1 MNNGTKNTAPECLF
15 SRIIREDGE
24 YGQLLDAVRAQR
36 RGKPKPVMVT
46 GLCEGAADALCAAL
60 TEDLPGG
67 RPILMVC
74 AEEKDCR
81 RMREELTS
89 FGLRAGFYPV
99 RDLNFYNITASRE
112 FEQARLAVLLSVQRG
127 ETDVVL
133 TTPDAA
139 LGYTMPPEL
148 LRETVTEIKSGDVMD
163 PDVLVRRLVGGGYSR
178 SELAEGAGQFAR
190 RGGIIDVCY
199 NEIGSTVSGGG
210 GNGIGCVRIEFF
222 GDEIDRLCRYD
233 PASQRVTEN
242 VDKILIPPAREI
254 VADADQLAEVAK
266 EIGNLRERS
275 RDARVNTV
283 LDGEISAVNAAL
295 AAGGEV
301 RFLDKYIS
309 LIYPGKNCLLDYF
322 SSMTLCVIRGNAA
335 VRERL
340 KGAEW
345 RAGQEAENL
354 AVEGTL
360 AGKYAEFSA
369 PSERFDGFLASHTT
383 VLMDSL
389 MQGVSGMALGGLFG
403 FRSKHSLS
411 CGENDALLREE
422 LESYVSGKYRVIL
435 MTSGESQAKNYA
447 GLLSEWGFRAQY
459 SEKADGEIIRRMPQ
473 GEIRVIP
480 SSPIQPFELPTP
492 RIAAVSLLTDHGRS
506 TGHES
511 AKTPGA
517 RRHRDSNSTR
527 ILSYAELKEG
537 DYVVHENHG
546 IGQYMGITT
555 MNVGGA
561 THDYITIRYAGSDK
575 LFLPVEKLDRVS
587 KYIGAHSDDGTLKL
601 SKFGGTEWGRTK
613 ARAKASLKDIAK
625 ELIALYAERMR
636 KPGFAFP
643 KDDDFQQD
651 FEAAFEYDETD
662 AQLDAV
668 DEIKEDMEK
677 AVPMDRL
684 LCGDV
689 GYGKTEVAFRAIYK
703 AMLAG
708 KQVALLVPTTILAL
722 QHYQTAQSRMRA
734 FPVNIEMLSRFR
746 TAKEQKKIIA
756 DIEKGD
762 VDLIIG
768 THRLLSSDIKF
779 KDLGLLVVDEEQRFG
794 VAQKEKIKQRAGNV
808 DVLSLSATPIPR
820 TLNMAMTGIRDIS
833 ILDEAPGDRSPV
845 QTYVLEHDEIIIAD
859 AIRREL
865 RRGGQVFYLYN
876 FVDSIDH
883 AADKIRRAVPDARV
897 VVAHGKMEKEQL
909 EDIWRDMIA
918 GEIDV
923 LVSTTI
929 IETGVDV
936 PNANTLIVEN
946 ADRMGLSQLHQLRGR
961 VGRSPRRAYAYFTFP
976 KFKAL
981 TEIAEKR
988 LEAVREYAEF
998 GAGFQIALRDL
1009 EIRGAGN
1016 VLGAEQHGHL
1026 DEIGYDLY
1034 VKLLNEAVLEEK
1046 GETPE
1051 KEIDCTVSLN
1061 VDAYLPD
1068 TYVPASAQ
1076 RMALYKKIA
1085 HIRDQNDMDDVYD
1098 ELLDRFGEPPT
1109 PALFLLDI
1117 AHLRSLAVSCGISS
1131 VTQNGNEYR
1140 MRPETMDPMAW
1151 DEISRSMRGKLRL
1164 VPAETPYLSLNLRQG
1179 EDGIGIICEMFK
1191 KYLEITRRNK

>member
-1 MNNGTKNTAPECLF
+1 MLNSNEANGGSGGNLF
-15 SRIIREDGE
+15 SAAIREDGE
-24 YGQLLDAVRAQR
+24 YKQLADAVKQQR

-46 GLCEGAADALCAAL
+46 GLCEGASDALCAAL
-60 TEDLPGG
+60 AEDMPGG
-67 RPILMVC
+67 RPLLLLC

-81 RMREELTS
+81 RLSDELNA

-127 ETDVVL
+127 ETDVVI

-139 LGYTMPPEL
+139 LGYTMPPDI
-148 LRETVTEIKSGDVMD
+148 LRETVTELHSGDRIE
-163 PDVLVRRLVGGGYSR
+163 PEELIKRLICGGYSR
-178 SELAEGAGQFAR
+178 ADLAEGPGQFAR
-190 RGGIIDVCY
+190 RGGIVDICY
-199 NEIGSTVSGGG
+199 NETGGG
-210 GNGIGCVRIEFF
+210 GVGSVRIEFF
-222 GDEIDRLCRYD
+222 DDEVDRLCRYD
-233 PASQRVTEN
+233 TVTQRVTEN
-242 VDKILIPPAREI
+242 IQSVILPPAREI
-254 VADADQLAEVAK
+254 VATAEQLKQIAG
-266 EIGNLRERS
+266 EIGKLRERS
-275 RDARVNTV
+275 RDARVNDE
-283 LDGEISAVNAAL
+283 LDNELTAVNAAV
-295 AAGGEV
+295 AGGGEV

-309 LIYPGKNCLLDYF
+309 LIYPQKACLLDYF
-322 SSMTLCVIRGNAA
+322 SSMSLCVVRGNAA
-335 VRERL
+335 VGERL

-345 RAGQEAENL
+345 RAQQEAENL
-354 AVEGTL
+354 TVAGTL
-360 AGKYAEFSA
+360 AGRYAEFSA
-369 PSERFDGFLASHTT
+369 PSERLGRFYDTHTT
-383 VLMDSL
+383 VIMDSL
-389 MQGVSGMALGGLFG
+389 MQGVSGMSLGGLFG

-411 CGENDALLREE
+411 CGENETLLKEE
-422 LESYVSGKYRVIL
+422 LEGYVSGKYKVIL
-435 MTSGESQAKNYA
+435 MTSGETQAKNYA
-447 GLLSEWGFRAQY
+447 GLLTDWGFTACAA
-459 SEKADGEIIRRMPQ
+459 EKTGAEILGKMHQ
-473 GEIRVIP
+473 GEIAVIP
-480 SSPIQPFELPTP
+480 AAPLQPFELPTP
-492 RIAAVSLLTDHGRS
+492 RIAVISLLADGGRG
-506 TGHES
+506 TARG
-511 AKTPGA
+511 KTSRNGK
-517 RRHRDSNSTR
+517 RHKDTNSTR
-527 ILSYAELKEG
+527 ILSYAELREG

-561 THDYITIRYAGSDK
+561 NHDYITIQYAGSDK

-601 SKFGGTEWGRTK
+601 SKFGGTEWGRAK
-613 ARAKASLKDIAK
+613 ARAKASLKNIAK

-636 KPGFAFP
+636 RPGFAYS
-643 KDDDFQQD
+643 KDDDFQRD

-662 AQLDAV
+662 AQLDAI

-677 AVPMDRL
+677 ATPMDRL

-703 AMLAG
+703 AILSG

-722 QHYQTAQSRMRA
+722 QHYQTAQSRMRS

-746 TAKEQKKIIA
+746 TPKEQKKIIG

-779 KDLGLLVVDEEQRFG
+779 RDLGLLVVDEEQRFG
-794 VAQKEKIKQRAGNV
+794 VAQKEKIKQRAGNI

-833 ILDEAPGDRSPV
+833 LLDEAPGDRSPV
-845 QTYVLEHDEIIIAD
+845 QTYVLEHDEIIIMD

-876 FVDSIDH
+876 FVESIGH
-883 AADKIRRAVPDARV
+883 VAEKIKRAVPDARV
-897 VVAHGKMEKEQL
+897 VMAHGKMEKDQL

-918 GEIDV
+918 GDIDV

-946 ADRMGLSQLHQLRGR
+946 SDRMGLSQLHQLRGR

-976 KFKAL
+976 RNKAL

-1009 EIRGAGN
+1009 EIRGAGS

-1046 GETPE
+1046 GETLK
-1051 KEIDCTVSLN
+1051 KETDCAVSLN

-1068 TYVPASAQ
+1068 SYVPSASQ
-1076 RMALYKKIA
+1076 RMSLYKKIA
-1085 HIRDQNDMDDVYD
+1085 HIRDQKDLDDLYD
-1098 ELLDRFGEPPT
+1098 ELCDRYGEPPLS
-1109 PALFLLDI
+1109 ALYLLDI
-1117 AHLRSLAVSCGISS
+1117 SLLRALAVSCGITS

-1140 MRPETMDPMAW
+1140 IKPEEFDPVVW
-1151 DEISRSMRGKLRL
+1151 NELSSSVPGKMRL
-1164 VPAETPYLSLNLRQG
+1164 VLADEPYLTLNLRKN
-1179 EDGIGIICEMFK
+1179 DDAIGIICEIFK
-1191 KYLEITRRNK
+1191 KYLKISCRNK